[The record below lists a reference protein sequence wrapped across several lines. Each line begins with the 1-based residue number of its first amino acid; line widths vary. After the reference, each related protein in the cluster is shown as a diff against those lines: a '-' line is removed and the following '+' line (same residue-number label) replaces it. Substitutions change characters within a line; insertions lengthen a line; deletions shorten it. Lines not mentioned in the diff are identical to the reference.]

1 MRLNIGTAI
10 LAGLMSAN
18 VTAETLQ
25 EAVRKTIKE
34 NPDLQSFKD
43 ARLAAEEQIA
53 QARASFFPTID
64 LQGGYGFEQPD
75 NA

>member
-1 MRLNIGTAI
+1 M
-10 LAGLMSAN
+10 
-18 VTAETLQ
+18 
-25 EAVRKTIKE
+25 
-34 NPDLQSFKD
+34 QSFKD